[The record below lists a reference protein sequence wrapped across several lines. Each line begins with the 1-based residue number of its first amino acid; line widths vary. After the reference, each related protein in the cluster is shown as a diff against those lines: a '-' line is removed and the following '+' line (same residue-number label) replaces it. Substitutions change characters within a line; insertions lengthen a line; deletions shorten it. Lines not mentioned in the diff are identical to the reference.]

1 MPGDGGAFQGSEKL
15 VFNLGAGCRKIHQ
28 PSARVTVEGPESCDR
43 EDRGCL
49 PGEIRTSGRGLL
61 AGLVIEENMTLPI
74 VGPNAE
80 DRLGKEQNGN
90 FRLIGRAGP

>member
-1 MPGDGGAFQGSEKL
+1 MAEAFQGSEKL

-74 VGPNAE
+74 RRAE
-80 DRLGKEQNGN
+80 CRGSTRQ
-90 FRLIGRAGP
+90 RAKWEF